1 MEINVENLPSMF
13 FVLSPFSCLLK
24 LYTQTN
30 QPKRREREMGVSFL
44 LGAWGL
50 ERIFSF
56 GADDFMGMIKYI

>member
-1 MEINVENLPSMF
+1 MELNVE
-13 FVLSPFSCLLK
+13 K
-24 LYTQTN
+24 
-30 QPKRREREMGVSFL
+30 REREMGVSFL